1 MAEKILM
8 REGRLI
14 VPDCPVIP
22 YIEGDGIGRDIW
34 SVSQKVI
41 DAAVKKPIQVNVLF
55 SGGRFCRRKG
65 L

>member
-1 MAEKILM
+1 M

-22 YIEGDGIGRDIW
+22 YIEGDGIGKDIW

-41 DAAVKKPIQVNVLF
+41 DGSEKAYAGQRSIQWREVLQEK
-55 SGGRFCRRKG
+55 R
-65 L
+65 LMN

>member
-34 SVSQKVI
+34 SVSQKLLML
-41 DAAVKKPIQVNVLF
+41 Q
-55 SGGRFCRRKG
+55 
-65 L
+65 